1 MSYMCHNELF
11 PDFPRCFSG
20 INPPALSRQHR
31 SLLSLV
37 LAGIRM
43 QIMRNCPPVKLHI
56 YESER
61 RGLGVQE
68 VPRVKS
74 NHKWENAQESTS
86 TCTNCR
92 GAQWQATHLHFHW
105 KRCRRS
111 FQCNVK
117 NQHIMSLSSVIGI
130 RWGQKT
136 GERFVSITFTTHPQN
151 SLSFCLLYGEMMT
164 CNTNNYFSTLLISS
178 DTFSREGKRQFSVF
192 SRMSL
197 HGIGV
202 SLLDDCV

>member
-1 MSYMCHNELF
+1 MHIALKKDNVVPTCRTVPRVGFQWSWVFVIMTYYYKEHHSVKMSYMCHNELF
-11 PDFPRCFSG
+11 PDFPCCFSG

-68 VPRVKS
+68 VLRVKS
-74 NHKWENAQESTS
+74 NHKWENAHESTP

-92 GAQWQATHLHFHW
+92 GAQWQATRLHFRW
-105 KRCRRS
+105 KRCQIF
-111 FQCNVK
+111 FQCNVP
-117 NQHIMSLSSVIGI
+117 ISV
-130 RWGQKT
+130 
-136 GERFVSITFTTHPQN
+136 
-151 SLSFCLLYGEMMT
+151 
-164 CNTNNYFSTLLISS
+164 
-178 DTFSREGKRQFSVF
+178 
-192 SRMSL
+192 
-197 HGIGV
+197 
-202 SLLDDCV
+202 

>member
-1 MSYMCHNELF
+1 MSYMYHNELF

-20 INPPALSRQHR
+20 INPPALSQQHR

-56 YESER
+56 YM
-61 RGLGVQE
+61 
-68 VPRVKS
+68 RVKEGD
-74 NHKWENAQESTS
+74 WESRKCQEWKAIINEKMPRRALLHALTAGEHSDKPRTFIF
-86 TCTNCR
+86 TGN
-92 GAQWQATHLHFHW
+92 GADVPFSAMCQSA
-105 KRCRRS
+105 
-111 FQCNVK
+111 
-117 NQHIMSLSSVIGI
+117 IMSLSSVIGI

-151 SLSFCLLYGEMMT
+151 SLSFCLLYGETMT